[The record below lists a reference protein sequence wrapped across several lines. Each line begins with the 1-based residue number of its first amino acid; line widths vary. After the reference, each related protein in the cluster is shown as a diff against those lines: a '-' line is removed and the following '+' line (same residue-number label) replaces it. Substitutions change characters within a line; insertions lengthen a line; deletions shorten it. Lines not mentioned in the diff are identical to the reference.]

1 MSYFTTG
8 GSIKRPL
15 FPTDAVANVF
25 QAEGVHS
32 VFTLLTSESESV
44 LIKKSTFLP
53 LSSNSNIMKLHKSV
67 VPVIFLPSSL
77 IMMFAFGRRK
87 TYLKL
92 LLPLFMVGFRQADL
106 LLRVKTYFNSPGE
119 QMTCHYSYRPCCLH
133 WAFWF
138 VCFCFVCFMRGEKG
152 ETVTDPWIFI

>member
-1 MSYFTTG
+1 MSYFTTR

-44 LIKKSTFLP
+44 LIKDLKSTFLP
-53 LSSNSNIMKLHKSV
+53 ISSNSNIMNLHKSL
-67 VPVIFLPSSL
+67 VPVILLPSSL

-92 LLPLFMVGFRQADL
+92 LLPLSMEGFRQADL
-106 LLRVKTYFNSPGE
+106 LLRVKTYLNSPGE
-119 QMTCHYSYRPCCLH
+119 KMC
-133 WAFWF
+133 
-138 VCFCFVCFMRGEKG
+138 
-152 ETVTDPWIFI
+152 

>member
-8 GSIKRPL
+8 GSIKRAL

-67 VPVIFLPSSL
+67 VPVILLPSSL

-92 LLPLFMVGFRQADL
+92 LLPLYMVGLD
-106 LLRVKTYFNSPGE
+106 
-119 QMTCHYSYRPCCLH
+119 RPIYCS
-133 WAFWF
+133 
-138 VCFCFVCFMRGEKG
+138 E
-152 ETVTDPWIFI
+152 

>member
-1 MSYFTTG
+1 MSYFTTE

-25 QAEGVHS
+25 QAEGVHF
-32 VFTLLTSESESV
+32 VFTLLTRESESV
-44 LIKKSTFLP
+44 LIKDLKSTFLP
-53 LSSNSNIMKLHKSV
+53 LSSNSNIMKLHKSA
-67 VPVIFLPSSL
+67 VPVILLPSSL

-106 LLRVKTYFNSPGE
+106 LLWVKTYLNSPGE
-119 QMTCHYSYRPCCLH
+119 QMTCHYSCL
-133 WAFWF
+133 AAYTGSFGLYVF
-138 VCFCFVCFMRGEKG
+138 VLFVS
-152 ETVTDPWIFI
+152 

>member
-1 MSYFTTG
+1 MSYFTTE

-25 QAEGVHS
+25 QAEGVHF
-32 VFTLLTSESESV
+32 VFTLLTRESESV
-44 LIKKSTFLP
+44 LIKDLKSTFLP
-53 LSSNSNIMKLHKSV
+53 LSSNSNIMKLHKSA
-67 VPVIFLPSSL
+67 VPVILLPSSL

-106 LLRVKTYFNSPGE
+106 LFWVKTYLNSPGE
-119 QMTCHYSYRPCCLH
+119 QMTCHYSCL
-133 WAFWF
+133 AAYTGSFGLYVF
-138 VCFCFVCFMRGEKG
+138 VLFVS
-152 ETVTDPWIFI
+152 